1 VRNLEK
7 LEFTLFCGLPALSK
21 IMKLA
26 TAKQVN
32 YLVYMI
38 KGYMPE
44 LIDKM
49 PKNNKAHPDIR
60 ANYQRAILE
69 DIIRSY
75 TTRDINYIVSQ
86 LLEGNKQNVEQYIL
100 GITV

>member
-1 VRNLEK
+1 
-7 LEFTLFCGLPALSK
+7 
-21 IMKLA
+21 
-26 TAKQVN
+26 
-32 YLVYMI
+32 MI

-75 TTRDINYIVSQ
+75 TTRDINYIFSQ
-86 LLEGNKQNVEQYIL
+86 LLEGNKKNVEQYIL